1 MQGKTIW
8 IDFSDVY
15 IFQSGSVLLYFSF
28 CVCRTVL
35 LWSIHLSLLFAF
47 SYFSFQ
53 ISYLCLYLQ
62 EQAHKTV
69 QEISLLVPLLI
80 FLLHEG
86 NSQTRFVAKLIKHCR
101 PTHCSKED
109 VGLIKG
115 GGYLSPCVLNVFSED
130 VQFESKS
137 IMFMLYHF
145 STVIATEQT
154 GKFMLGLHLPFD
166 PIICPKST

>member
-1 MQGKTIW
+1 MRGKQENYLAYWRWCRKKKFKLIFLMFTYSSQVLFCCILVFLFVEQFCSDRL
-8 IDFSDVY
+8 IHFSLV
-15 IFQSGSVLLYFSF
+15 
-28 CVCRTVL
+28 
-35 LWSIHLSLLFAF
+35 FAC

-53 ISYLCLYLQ
+53 ILYLCLYLQ

-69 QEISLLVPLLI
+69 LEISLLVPLLI

-115 GGYLSPCVLNVFSED
+115 GGGSIYHRVSLIFSLKMFGLNPN
-130 VQFESKS
+130 Q
-137 IMFMLYHF
+137 
-145 STVIATEQT
+145 
-154 GKFMLGLHLPFD
+154 
-166 PIICPKST
+166 